1 MRMHIYMLKTLHI
14 LHAECNYNYSFGC
27 SPRHAQCQEVP
38 ILAMSQQCLADDLP
52 NDNDLR
58 AKFLAR
64 KHSPDRIGRC
74 GGD

>member
-1 MRMHIYMLKTLHI
+1 MHIYMLKTLHI

-38 ILAMSQQCLADDLP
+38 ILAMSQQCLADNLP

-58 AKFLAR
+58 A
-64 KHSPDRIGRC
+64 
-74 GGD
+74 